1 MEISKNV
8 TLEKISDIFGI
19 NKTTLRIKA
28 SRREFP
34 LYKLGTRVYVNV
46 DEFRSWLNQFKV
58 EPRGK
63 QNGKRRQQ
71 TR

>member
-1 MEISKNV
+1 METKETV
-8 TLEKISDIFGI
+8 PLEKIADIFGI

-34 LYKLGTRVYVNV
+34 LYKVGTRVYVNV
-46 DEFRSWLNQFKV
+46 DEFRSWLNQFKI

-63 QNGKRRQQ
+63 QNGKHK
-71 TR
+71 